1 MRELKHIFENNQHW
15 AEKRL
20 AQDPDYFMRTSR
32 SQAPPYL
39 WIGCSDSRIPAN
51 EVVGLDA
58 GEVFVH
64 RNVAN
69 MFIHTDFSALSV
81 LEFAVDVLKVQHVI
95 VCGHYGCGGIKAAME
110 TRQVGLLDNWLRHV
124 RDVQATHRAEL
135 ESIDD
140 LGQRYNRLAEL
151 NTLVQARN
159 VCHSSIIQSAW
170 ARKQPV
176 TVHGWVYDLR
186 SGLLNDLDCCISESS
201 QIDAVYATLPSRSR

>member
-1 MRELKHIFENNQHW
+1 MRALKSLFESNKMW
-15 AEKRL
+15 SAKRL
-20 AQDPDYFMRTSR
+20 AADPGYFTRMAGN
-32 SQAPPYL
+32 QAPPYL

-51 EVVGLDA
+51 EVVGLEA

-81 LEFAVDVLKVQHVI
+81 LEFAIDVLRVQHVI

-110 TRQVGLLDNWLRHV
+110 SKQIGLLDNWLRHI
-124 RDVQATHRAEL
+124 RDVNAAHRAQL
-135 ESIDD
+135 EAISD
-140 LGQRYNRLAEL
+140 LGARYNRLAEL
-151 NTLVQARN
+151 NTIVQARN
-159 VCHSSIIQSAW
+159 VCHSSIVQTAW

-186 SGLLNDLDCCISESS
+186 SGLLRDLNCCISDSS
-201 QIDAVYATLPSRSR
+201 QIDDVYAALPQ